1 MKPSAVVLPRR
12 AVLASALALFA
23 SQPLPLLAAPALP
36 SGCSVSALTA
46 NLQQLKDTEKLLGD
60 RASWPQAKS
69 LLDAIDSGALEKAL
83 EECVNPK
90 TLKEQAMNNAAFIV
104 YYEERRY
111 NDTRLEPQV
120 PSLRAEQNGR
130 KKELLR
136 ALADEKAELAFLLK
150 ADDDPADLRSFA
162 AAARTAL
169 TDFIALVPKPST

>member
-1 MKPSAVVLPRR
+1 
-12 AVLASALALFA
+12 
-23 SQPLPLLAAPALP
+23 
-36 SGCSVSALTA
+36 
-46 NLQQLKDTEKLLGD
+46 
-60 RASWPQAKS
+60 
-69 LLDAIDSGALEKAL
+69 
-83 EECVNPK
+83 
-90 TLKEQAMNNAAFIV
+90 MNNAAFIV

-136 ALADEKAELAFLLK
+136 ALADEKAELTFLLK